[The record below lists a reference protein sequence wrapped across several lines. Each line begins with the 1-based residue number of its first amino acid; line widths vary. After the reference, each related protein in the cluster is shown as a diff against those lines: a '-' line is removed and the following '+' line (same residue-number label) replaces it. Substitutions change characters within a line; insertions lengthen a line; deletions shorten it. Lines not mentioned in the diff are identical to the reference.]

1 MKSAQPEQGFLI
13 KGRVDAISEP
23 RCFYKPEEER
33 QKHRRKIIFLNSFQ
47 KGILFRFPLTML
59 QFSFLLLHGFSPLKA
74 VPLNLCINVSKSK
87 PLISFLHLSLSVFK
101 VSAL

>member
-13 KGRVDAISEP
+13 KGRVDVISEP

-59 QFSFLLLHGFSPLKA
+59 KFYFLLLPGFSPLKA
-74 VPLNLCINVSKSK
+74 AP
-87 PLISFLHLSLSVFK
+87 P
-101 VSAL
+101 